1 MSFFDE
7 TDEPQAP
14 PPRTTPRTP
23 PRRRRPSGTGRR
35 PPGDQQ
41 TIQARRAVAI
51 VAVLIAI
58 ILIALLVHSCQVSAR
73 NNSLRSYTS
82 NVNSVNQQSAQTGKS
97 LFGVLGSA
105 GGQGNATSIQN
116 SINQTRESAQAQYNK
131 AQHFDVPD
139 AVKTAQQNLLL
150 ALRMRLDGITNIA
163 SQIQPALGTTASQDA
178 INSIAGS
185 MAKFYASDVL
195 YKSYTTTQIA
205 SALHG
210 AGIAVGP
217 PNGVTINGD
226 QFVPNVQWLQPDFI
240 ATQLKVSLPSGQGNG
255 KVAPGLHGHSL
266 DSVSVAG
273 TTLQTGSTN
282 TIPAKPPPTFQL
294 NFTNG
299 GTNNENNVVC
309 KVSVT
314 GTSVSGQTVVPQTT
328 AGQKASCKV
337 TLTSSP
343 AAATDTVV
351 ATIEPVPGE
360 KNKSN
365 NSLSFPVTFQ

>member
-1 MSFFDE
+1 
-7 TDEPQAP
+7 
-14 PPRTTPRTP
+14 
-23 PRRRRPSGTGRR
+23 
-35 PPGDQQ
+35 
-41 TIQARRAVAI
+41 VAI
-51 VAVLIAI
+51 VAVLIVI

-73 NNSLRSYTS
+73 NNSLRSYAG
-82 NVNSVNQQSAQTGKS
+82 NVNSVIQQSSNTSSSLFQVLGRGGGQSNATNIQNQVNQTRQSAQS
-97 LFGVLGSA
+97 QLS
-105 GGQGNATSIQN
+105 
-116 SINQTRESAQAQYNK
+116 K

-139 AVKTAQQNLLL
+139 EVKAAQQNLLL
-150 ALRMRLDGITNIA
+150 ALRMRLDGITSIA
-163 SQIQPALGTTASQDA
+163 SQIQPALGTSASQDA
-178 INSIAGS
+178 VNGIAAS

-226 QFVPNVQWLQPDFI
+226 QFLPNVQWLTPSFI
-240 ATQLKVSLPSGQGNG
+240 ITELNVSLPGKSSG

-282 TIPAKPPPTFQL
+282 TIPAKPAPTFQL

-299 GTNNENNVVC
+299 GTNNETNVAC

-328 AGQKASCKV
+328 AGQKSSCKV
-337 TLTSSP
+337 TLSSSP
-343 AAATDTVV
+343 AAGTDTVV
-351 ATIEPVPGE
+351 ATIDPVPGE
-360 KNKSN
+360 KNKTN
-365 NSLSFPVTFQ
+365 NSLSVPVTFQ

>member
-1 MSFFDE
+1 
-7 TDEPQAP
+7 
-14 PPRTTPRTP
+14 
-23 PRRRRPSGTGRR
+23 
-35 PPGDQQ
+35 
-41 TIQARRAVAI
+41 V
-51 VAVLIAI
+51 I
-58 ILIALLVHSCQVSAR
+58 ILIALLVHGCQVSAR

-82 NVNSVNQQSAQTGKS
+82 NVNSVNQQSAETGQS
-97 LFGVLGSA
+97 LFRVLSNS
-105 GGQGNATSIQN
+105 GGQSNATGIQN
-116 SINQTRESAQAQYNK
+116 QVNQTRESAQAEYSK

-139 AVKTAQQNLLL
+139 EVKTAQQYFLL

-163 SQIQPALGTTASQDA
+163 SQIQPALGTSTSQDA
-178 INSIAGS
+178 INSIAAS
-185 MAKFYASDVL
+185 MARFYASDVL

-226 QFVPNVQWLQPDFI
+226 QFLPSVQWLQPDFV
-240 ATQLKVSLPSGQGNG
+240 TSELKPGAQSTG

-294 NFTNG
+294 NLTNG
-299 GTNNENNVVC
+299 GTNNEHNVVC

-328 AGQKASCKV
+328 AGQKATCKV

-343 AAATDTVV
+343 SPGTDTVV
-351 ATIEPVPGE
+351 ATVEPVPGE
-360 KNKSN
+360 NNKSN